1 MIKIIEKLKERS
13 KSYRDEAN
21 KAFLYFE
28 GRRCRY
34 LMARADGID
43 EAIELISNEEHI
55 AEE

>member
-13 KSYRDEAN
+13 RIYRDEAN

-28 GRRCRY
+28 GRRSRY